1 MNSAVQ
7 RLYVTRN
14 AACSQ
19 HTVRMAA
26 CGDTHTAALTDNGAL
41 YTMGRGVE
49 GQLGTRASQAIHVS
63 AIRESKHGRRMMD
76 DARTITT
83 WEQANQVIV
92 ESDSSLS
99 PSGVTEIFVRTN
111 SDKTIIVNTYDT
123 LTTNELLMKIGEK
136 VNLSN
141 HRIVYASRYIEAGR
155 LLVDYNI
162 QNYSTLQLT
171 YRLLGGMDAT
181 KSTQHYTEQQASH
194 RVIIQYDR

>member
-1 MNSAVQ
+1 MV
-7 RLYVTRN
+7 
-14 AACSQ
+14 
-19 HTVRMAA
+19 A

-41 YTMGRGVE
+41 YTMRRGVE
-49 GQLGTRASQAIHVS
+49 GQLGTHVS
-63 AIRESKHGRRMMD
+63 TIRESKHGRRMMD
-76 DARTITT
+76 DAHTITT

-92 ESDSSLS
+92 ESDFSLS

-123 LTTNELLMKIGEK
+123 LTTDELLMKIGEK

-141 HRIVYASRYIEAGR
+141 HRIVHASRYIEAGR

-162 QNYSTLQLT
+162 QNHSTLQLT

-181 KSTQHYTEQQASH
+181 ESTQHYTEQQASH
-194 RVIIQYDR
+194 RVIQYVR

>member
-1 MNSAVQ
+1 
-7 RLYVTRN
+7 
-14 AACSQ
+14 
-19 HTVRMAA
+19 MAA
-26 CGDTHTAALTDNGAL
+26 CGDTHTAALTDDGAL

-49 GQLGTRASQAIHVS
+49 GQLGTRAIQAMHES
-63 AIRESKHGRRMMD
+63 TNRESIHGRRMMD

-83 WEQANQVIV
+83 WEHANQVSV
-92 ESDSSLS
+92 EPDLSLS

-141 HRIVYASRYIEAGR
+141 HRIIHASRYVEAGR

-162 QNYSTLQLT
+162 QNHSTLQLT
-171 YRLLGGMDAT
+171 YRLLGGMDVT
-181 KSTQHYTEQQASH
+181 ESTLHYIGQ
-194 RVIIQYDR
+194 RVRHHVLCDR